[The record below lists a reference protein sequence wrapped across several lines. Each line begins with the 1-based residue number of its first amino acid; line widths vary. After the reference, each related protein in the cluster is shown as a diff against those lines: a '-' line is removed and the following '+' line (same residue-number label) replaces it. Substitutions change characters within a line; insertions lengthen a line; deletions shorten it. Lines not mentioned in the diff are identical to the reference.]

1 MVQRK
6 KFIAFV
12 VVKGKHKTMR
22 THSRKIIIIIIVL
35 SSFAKIPNTNNERQ
49 LAAAEKNRRAK
60 VFWNGK
66 RNLTAMGFWY

>member
-12 VVKGKHKTMR
+12 VVKGEHKHKTMR
-22 THSRKIIIIIIVL
+22 THSRRIIIIIIVL
-35 SSFAKIPNTNNERQ
+35 SSFAKIPSSNNDDDE
-49 LAAAEKNRRAK
+49 

-66 RNLTAMGFWY
+66 RNLTAMGL